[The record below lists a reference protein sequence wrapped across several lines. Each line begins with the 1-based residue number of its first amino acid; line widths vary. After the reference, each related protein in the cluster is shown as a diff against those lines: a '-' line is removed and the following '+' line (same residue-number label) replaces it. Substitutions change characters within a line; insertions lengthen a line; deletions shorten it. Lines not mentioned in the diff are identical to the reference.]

1 MMMRPPPDRAV
12 ISFGEE
18 QLEETLVS
26 SLISPPPDRAF
37 ISFGDKQ
44 LEKTLVSS
52 LKIELE
58 AKGISVYVENETKER
73 IKESKVA
80 IVVFSA
86 KYPES
91 PQCLDELF
99 EIKKLMDARE
109 IDPFPIF
116 YKMENVSNLAQS
128 VKLIQGWFLYR
139 LLKIEQEVRK
149 DVNRKSVKSILDTE
163 ARIWGWRQAIRSIS
177 SKPGFSNE
185 YRYLNKCICII
196 AFMSTI
202 VLTYCV
208 YFSQL

>member
-1 MMMRPPPDRAV
+1 
-12 ISFGEE
+12 
-18 QLEETLVS
+18 
-26 SLISPPPDRAF
+26 
-37 ISFGDKQ
+37 
-44 LEKTLVSS
+44 
-52 LKIELE
+52 
-58 AKGISVYVENETKER
+58 
-73 IKESKVA
+73 
-80 IVVFSA
+80 
-86 KYPES
+86 
-91 PQCLDELF
+91 
-99 EIKKLMDARE
+99 
-109 IDPFPIF
+109 
-116 YKMENVSNLAQS
+116 MENVSNLAQS